1 MDEIEYH
8 IFEDKTIEERGKTSY
23 TFNPKGIKSLVKYYK
38 RYTNNKEFTSTVT
51 KFDSNGNAIEKMSYA
66 NDTLLSNKTILTYNS
81 ENHLILENHYAQDQI
96 LRETYLFIYD
106 NKGNLT
112 EKIVC
117 SFGNYVLKNKYSYDK
132 KNRLVLTEV
141 YNQNLTKTGKYGII
155 YQNDKIIER
164 NRWSTDNPKQIR
176 TLFTYEANGKHKKE
190 IEYENT
196 LIIHEMEY
204 EYDDFGNPLSLVIR
218 YPNGTKMTTLKK
230 FNNNNNIVEIT
241 EKIND
246 EVKSKYFNTYQY
258 DEYNNWIER
267 TWSDDEND
275 KTPSRTKRIISYYN

>member
-1 MDEIEYH
+1 M
-8 IFEDKTIEERGKTSY
+8 
-23 TFNPKGIKSLVKYYK
+23 
-38 RYTNNKEFTSTVT
+38 
-51 KFDSNGNAIEKMSYA
+51 
-66 NDTLLSNKTILTYNS
+66 
-81 ENHLILENHYAQDQI
+81 
-96 LRETYLFIYD
+96 
-106 NKGNLT
+106 
-112 EKIVC
+112 
-117 SFGNYVLKNKYSYDK
+117 
-132 KNRLVLTEV
+132 VLTEV